1 LHTPQRRRF
10 IALELAGLRPV
21 ANRMEASPR
30 TGRRR
35 ASRPSADLF
44 PGFVEPCLASL
55 RAKAPEGSDWIH
67 EIKFDG
73 YRTQLHLRDGRVRA
87 LTRRGHDWTRKF
99 APIAKAIEAL
109 GAESLIV
116 DGETIVAGPEGV
128 PDFGAL
134 HADLARGRTDRLNF
148 YAFDLIYLDGRD
160 LRKLP
165 LIERKE
171 KLRAL
176 LEGAPALLQYSD
188 HFETNGA
195 DLFKSACA
203 MGLEGVISK
212 LRQAPYRSGQGES
225 WIKTKCVLRD
235 NFPIVAFVE
244 KLEARPRRIALLYI
258 GRRDDDRLLY
268 AGKAQSGFKDADL
281 YMLRERLDPFIRRTS
296 PLSMPVKKPKATW
309 VEPVIEAEIA
319 YNGVTADGLLRA
331 PVFKAI
337 RADLSAEPPSGARRA
352 AKSSPRASADAASE
366 KTGRVPRDNIL
377 QLLPDAV
384 APSPHELT
392 RYWRKAAKRALVHL
406 ARRPLKLVRR
416 AGAVVF
422 YHKGPLPPVPEAM
435 HQLRIEK
442 REGGE
447 GVRLWVDHLDGLLGL
462 VEMGAVELHPWNAT
476 IDDLEHPDMLVFD
489 LDPGEGVAW
498 SFVTD
503 TALKLRDML
512 AEADLEC
519 WPKVTG
525 GKGLHIMAPI
535 EPDMDHDQ
543 AREYCR
549 ALSARLAATDPG
561 RYTISSA
568 PIQRKGRI
576 FIDYL
581 RNGRGTTA
589 IGAYSPRARKGS
601 PIAAPVRW
609 ADVERGVRADAFSL
623 THLPSSR
630 AK

>member
-1 LHTPQRRRF
+1 
-10 IALELAGLRPV
+10 
-21 ANRMEASPR
+21 MEASPR

-35 ASRPSADLF
+35 ASRPLADLF
-44 PGFVEPCLASL
+44 PRFVEPCLASL

-73 YRTQLHLRDGRVRA
+73 YRTQLHLRDGRARA
-87 LTRRGHDWTRKF
+87 LTRRGYDWTTKF
-99 APIAKAIEAL
+99 APIVRAVEAL
-109 GAESLIV
+109 GAESVIV
-116 DGETIVAGPEGV
+116 DGEAIVAGPEGV
-128 PDFGAL
+128 PDFAAL
-134 HADLARGRTDRLNF
+134 HADLARGRTDRIKF

-171 KLRAL
+171 KLRTL

-212 LRQAPYRSGQGES
+212 LRSAPYRSGQGES

-235 NFPIVAFVE
+235 NFPIIGFVE
-244 KLEARPRRIALLYI
+244 KLEARPRRIASLYI
-258 GRRDDDRLLY
+258 GRRERDRLLY

-296 PLSMPVKKPKATW
+296 PLSVPVKKPKATW

-337 RADLSAEPPSGARRA
+337 REDLSAEPPRRARGA
-352 AKSSPRASADAASE
+352 AKSSRAPAAPASE
-366 KTGRVPRDNIL
+366 KTGRVPRENIL
-377 QLLPDAV
+377 QLLPDAI
-384 APSPHELT
+384 APSPEELK

-406 ARRPLKLVRR
+406 GRRPLKLVRR
-416 AGAVVF
+416 VGDVVF
-422 YHKGPLPPVPEAM
+422 YHKGPMPPVPEAV

-447 GVRLWVDHLDGLLGL
+447 GVRLWVDDLDGLLGL
-462 VEMGAVELHPWNAT
+462 VEMGAVELNPWNAT

-525 GKGLHIMAPI
+525 GKGLHVMAPI

-581 RNGRGTTA
+581 RSGRGTTA

-609 ADVERGVRADAFSL
+609 ADVERGIRADAFSL
-623 THLPSSR
+623 THLPS
-630 AK
+630 AQG